1 MEHQD
6 ITSLEKAIGYRFKR
20 PALALEALRH
30 RSYVNEQSSP
40 ALADNER
47 LEFLGDAVLNLV
59 VSELLMERYPEMTE
73 GDLSRARATL
83 VNENQLADL
92 AKHIGIGPMVQLG
105 KGEIMSGGREKNSIL
120 SDTLEA
126 VVAAVFLDGG
136 LDSTYRVLRRRFGNL
151 MACIDGPAPSLDSK
165 SRLQELIQT
174 RIHAVPRY
182 RVVEEHGPD
191 HDKTFCV
198 ELEVDGL
205 VARGTGK
212 SKKTAEQDAAREALN
227 LLKSRS

>member
-30 RSYVNEQSSP
+30 RSYVNEQASP

-126 VVAAVFLDGG
+126 IVAAVFLDGG
-136 LDSTYRVLRRRFGNL
+136 LDSAYRVLRRRFGNL
-151 MACIDGPAPSLDSK
+151 MACIDGPSPSLDSK

-227 LLKSRS
+227 RLKSRS

>member
-6 ITSLEKAIGYRFKR
+6 ITSLEKAIGYRFER

-30 RSYVNEQSSP
+30 RSYVNEQASS

-59 VSELLMERYPEMTE
+59 VSKLLMERYPEMTE

-126 VVAAVFLDGG
+126 IVAAVFLDGG
-136 LDSTYRVLRRRFGNL
+136 FDSAYRVLHRRFGN
-151 MACIDGPAPSLDSK
+151 MIAAIDGPAPSLDSK

-174 RIHAVPRY
+174 RIHAVPSY

-212 SKKTAEQDAAREALN
+212 SKKAAEQDAAREALN
-227 LLKSRS
+227 RLKSRP